1 MANGQKRGSRK
12 MKKANA
18 SPTPLR
24 NSQSRARWSPSVP
37 TRATDGHEG
46 IDDEWAIQRG
56 FSP

>member
-24 NSQSRARWSPSVP
+24 NSQSQGEVVAVGPDARNRRS
-37 TRATDGHEG
+37 
-46 IDDEWAIQRG
+46 
-56 FSP
+56 